1 MKIVVGLGNPG
12 LKYRRT
18 RHNLGYMVADAFA
31 EQRGGKWRPGKFKGL
46 ESEVAVG
53 KERVLLVKPTTFM
66 NLSGECV
73 GSVVRYYQVP
83 LEEVLVVFDEV
94 QLELG
99 RLRLRPG
106 GQRRRAQRRGIR
118 HQAPGYRAVPALAT
132 GRGRRAG
139 VDGHDVLRPR
149 RLPPRRSKD
158 RKGHDR
164 ARGAGHRDLGVLRY
178 DRGHESLQRVV
189 GRRGEEPK
197 SREVETA

>member
-31 EQRGGKWRPGKFKGL
+31 EPRGGKWRPGKFKGL
-46 ESEVAVG
+46 EAEIAVG
-53 KERVLLVKPTTFM
+53 KERVLVVKPTTFM

-83 LEEVLVVFDEV
+83 LDDVLVVFDEV

-106 GQRRRAQRRGIR
+106 GSAGGHNGVESVIKHLGTEQFPRLRLGVGAPPEWMDMMSYVLGVFPRGD
-118 HQAPGYRAVPALAT
+118 QKTVKDMLERAVLAT
-132 GRGRRAG
+132 
-139 VDGHDVLRPR
+139 
-149 RLPPRRSKD
+149 
-158 RKGHDR
+158 
-164 ARGAGHRDLGVLRY
+164 
-178 DRGHESLQRVV
+178 
-189 GRRGEEPK
+189 
-197 SREVETA
+197 ETWVYYGLTEAMNRFNAS